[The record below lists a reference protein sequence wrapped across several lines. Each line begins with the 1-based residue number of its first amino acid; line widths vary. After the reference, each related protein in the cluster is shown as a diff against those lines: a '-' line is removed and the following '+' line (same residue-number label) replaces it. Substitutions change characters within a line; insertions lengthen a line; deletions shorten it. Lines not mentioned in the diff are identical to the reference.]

1 MLPALNI
8 ALRAVRAAGEII
20 MRSYER
26 QDSFT
31 ITQKGAHDFVTE
43 IDQKVE
49 QAIFR
54 QLRQTYPDH
63 AFLGEESGASVE
75 NSDFL
80 WILDPLDGTTN
91 FIHGFP
97 QFAISLAL
105 RVKGITELAIVYDP
119 LAREEFTAVRGRG
132 AKLNSRRLRV
142 SQQPGIR
149 DALIGTG
156 FPFRPEQMSQM
167 DQYLHVFQEV
177 ARQSAGIRRAGA
189 AALDLAYVA
198 AGRLDGFWE
207 SGLSIWDIAAGDL
220 LIREAGGL
228 VTDYA
233 GGHDYLEKGSII
245 AGNARMVKALLTLI
259 LESGKDTS
267 ATAS

>member
-1 MLPALNI
+1 MLPTLNI

-49 QAIFR
+49 HTLFK

-63 AFLGEESGASVE
+63 AFLGEESGATPTE
-75 NSDFL
+75 SDYL

-105 RVKGITELAIVYDP
+105 RVKGVTELAIVYDP

-149 DALIGTG
+149 DSLIGTG

-167 DQYLHVFQEV
+167 ETYLKVFREV

-228 VTDYA
+228 VTDHL
-233 GGHDYLEKGSII
+233 GGHDYLDKGNIV
-245 AGNARMVKALLTLI
+245 AGNPKMVKSILNLI
-259 LESGKDTS
+259 MDSGSS
-267 ATAS
+267 ATPQS